1 MPTLN
6 AAQAEEA
13 IGKIIAILENDETKA
28 KILAIVA
35 EVNALPADQQQMAKM
50 MKLMPAVQEATAPV
64 LEEYGFQKAQA
75 MMFMMQMQQHAAT
88 VPAVK
93 DGVAKLQAAMAGNV

>member
-1 MPTLN
+1 MPTLT
-6 AAQAEEA
+6 AVQAEEA
-13 IGKIIAILENDETKA
+13 IGKIITILENEETKT

-50 MKLMPAVQEATAPV
+50 MRLMPAVQEATSPV

-75 MMFMMQMQQHAAT
+75 MMFMMQMQQHAAA

-93 DGVAKLQAAMAGNV
+93 DGVAKLQAAMAGKV

>member
-1 MPTLN
+1 MPTLT
-6 AAQAEEA
+6 ATQAEEA
-13 IGKIIAILENDETKA
+13 IGKIITILEDEETKA
-28 KILAIVA
+28 KLLAIVT

-93 DGVAKLQAAMAGNV
+93 EGVAKLQGAMAGNL

>member
-1 MPTLN
+1 MPTLT

-13 IGKIIAILENDETKA
+13 MGKIIAILEDETTKA
-28 KILAIVA
+28 KILAVVA
-35 EVNALPADQQQMAKM
+35 EVNALPAEQQQMAKM
-50 MKLMPAVQEATAPV
+50 MKLMPAVQEVTAPV
-64 LEEYGFQKAQA
+64 LEEYGFQKGHA

-93 DGVAKLQAAMAGNV
+93 EGVAKLQAAMAGNV